1 MANHNHDPS
10 LVDQAR
16 SLVDPQV
23 GFQNYDDN
31 HFYPKINL
39 GQWSTQP
46 MTLAW
51 LRVGLRVEF

>member
-46 MTLAW
+46 MTLA
-51 LRVGLRVEF
+51 

>member
-1 MANHNHDPS
+1 MANQNHDPS

-46 MTLAW
+46 MTLA
-51 LRVGLRVEF
+51 